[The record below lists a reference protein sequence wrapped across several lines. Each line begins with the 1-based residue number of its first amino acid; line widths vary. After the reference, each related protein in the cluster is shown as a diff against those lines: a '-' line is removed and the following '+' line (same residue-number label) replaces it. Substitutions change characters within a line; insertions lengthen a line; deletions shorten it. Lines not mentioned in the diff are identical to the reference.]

1 MKRDY
6 FISVAMAT
14 YNGEKYIRE
23 QLESILKQLNE
34 DDEIIISDDG
44 STDNTI
50 NIIKSFDDKR
60 IKIFDGPRNGVKQ
73 NFANAIEK
81 CNGKYIFLSDQDDI
95 WMNNKVNIVLKNF
108 EKENCRCIVHD
119 CIVFDSNNNDNIFD
133 SFYKYRNSG
142 SGIIKNIW
150 KNTYIGCCM
159 AFKGDLKKSILPIPN
174 NIEMHDQW
182 IGLISEKKGRTL
194 FINNK
199 LIRYRRHSDNL
210 SKLEHHNLI
219 KMIKNRIILIKEL
232 LNYASE

>member
-34 DDEIIISDDG
+34 EDEIIISDDG

-50 NIIKSFDDKR
+50 NIIKSFEDKR

-73 NFANAIEK
+73 NFANAIYN
-81 CNGKYIFLSDQDDI
+81 CTGKYIFLSDQDDI
-95 WMNNKVNIVLKNF
+95 WCDNKVNIVLKNF
-108 EKENCRCIVHD
+108 EKEKCMCIVHD
-119 CIVFDSNNNDNIFD
+119 CIVFDSSNDDVIYD

-159 AFKGDLKKSILPIPN
+159 TIDARIKNTILPIPN
-174 NIEMHDQW
+174 DIEMHDQW
-182 IGLISEKKGRTL
+182 IGLLCEKEGKSL
-194 FINNK
+194 FINDK
-199 LIRYRRHSDNL
+199 LINYRRHNDNVTNMKHY
-210 SKLEHHNLI
+210 SVWRDRK
-219 KMIKNRIILIKEL
+219 
-232 LNYASE
+232 SVV